1 MTKKLKFANLLFS
14 ALLLS
19 SWPAAA
25 EEQNH
30 VSCIGFL
37 TREAVE
43 PELLIVGARQERY
56 RQRFG
61 QGDIVRLNVGSQGGI
76 KTGDELVIL
85 RRMGKVR
92 LSDNSLEPP
101 ALYIAEVGRLRVID
115 AAGSSAEAE
124 ITHSCDTVLIGDFLL
139 PPGQRLLAGADGN
152 LRAVARRQGVS
163 GKIVL
168 ARNDQRLIGQG
179 DIVYVNLGRSSGI
192 AAGDRLLVYRDH
204 DGFGPGGLAE
214 DSKADTLYSYNG
226 LSAKATKQRTA
237 RPRIIG
243 ELLVLRVSQDAAT
256 ARVDKSSEEMLVGDR
271 VVLR

>member
-1 MTKKLKFANLLFS
+1 MTKKLRLAGFLFC
-14 ALLLS
+14 ALILS
-19 SWPAAA
+19 SWLVAA

-30 VSCIGFL
+30 VSCIGLL

-61 QGDIVRLNVGSQGGI
+61 PGDVVRLSAGSQGGI
-76 KTGDELVIL
+76 KIGDELVIL
-85 RRMGKVR
+85 RRMGKIR

-101 ALYIAEVGRLRVID
+101 ATYIAEIGTLRVID
-115 AAGSSAEAE
+115 VAGSSAEAE
-124 ITHSCDTVLIGDFLL
+124 ITRSCDTVLIGDFLL
-139 PPGQRLLAGADGN
+139 PPSQRLLAGADGN
-152 LRAVARRQGVS
+152 PRPVTRRQGVS

-192 AAGDRLLVYRDH
+192 AAGDRLLVYRDR
-204 DGFGPGGLAE
+204 DGFGPGGLGN
-214 DSKADTLYSYNG
+214 DSTVATVYSHDG
-226 LSAKATKQRTA
+226 LSAKAAKQRTA

-243 ELLVLRVSQDAAT
+243 ELLVLRVSQDAAA